1 MGREQGRQQIPGSII
16 RHGSKEYSVRATYQS
31 SVTDKLSCQPKE
43 RLLEVVVGL
52 GGDIVV
58 LKVLLSVECDGLG
71 LDLSLL
77 HINLVT
83 GKNDWDVLA
92 DTDQVT

>member
-1 MGREQGRQQIPGSII
+1 MRS
-16 RHGSKEYSVRATYQS
+16 YQS
-31 SVTDKLSCQPKE
+31 GIANKLSCQPQE

-52 GGDIVV
+52 GRDIVI
-58 LKVLLSVECDGLG
+58 LQIFLSVESDGLR
-71 LDLSLL
+71 LNLSLL

-83 GKNDWDVLA
+83 CEDDWDVLA